1 MAGILSHHL
10 ERRRQQKIWRCGKR
24 SDIIRAMTQPILNPV
39 DLPPLL
45 PAEKKFAH
53 CLGKG
58 VHCRVGTWALPE
70 RAVEYGEGANLIR
83 PEVIRFFACRGNGEY
98 PVRGSMIYLQGA
110 WIGREKGAV
119 ASDPDEDME
128 TGRTLL
134 NLQHMNIPYGMF
146 FAQCHFA
153 VVVNVQ
159 HMKCAALYMDG
170 SKLTREMFADGI
182 KINGVVHLRD
192 GFSAESGVRLI
203 GATIN
208 GPLDCSR
215 GEFCHPKRQPEI
227 YALLADELVAQDVLL
242 SDGFSAKGK
251 VGLSG
256 ANIGG
261 NLTCAGGTFH
271 ASHAQKSEAL
281 HADGLTV
288 KGNVY
293 LDDGFSAV
301 GEVRLLGAN
310 IGGKLDCG
318 GGAFDNPKGY
328 ALNAERVKTGG
339 HVYLNKHAHEKSEPF
354 IADGRVRFAN
364 ADIGGNFNCKG
375 GQFSYRGDE
384 PVIAAG
390 GLRSRGAVFFSHG
403 FSVKG
408 NVALHVAR
416 IGNFVCKHCASGKGI
431 IDLSSTEAV
440 AVDDD
445 GGAGE
450 QFEFVLDDFTYGT
463 FYPPSPTDSESRL
476 KWLAMR
482 PKIPFSP
489 LPYEQAAKVLFGMGQ
504 AREAREILLKKERL
518 QTKDE
523 RTPWHHKIGRRLWDV
538 FAGYGYRLRK
548 TAAWMAGFVTAGA
561 MFFGIAAHHGQ
572 IVPHQPPIL
581 SSAEYQAERAKG
593 LSPMESV
600 QAAFPKEYPEFS
612 PLAYSLDVFIPFF
625 ALHQEPFWSPVSG
638 GDNDLWKASLL
649 LALLVAAALALG
661 GLASLLANW
670 IRREWG
676 DDFAGAGAAGVGLAA
691 VSLLLGVG
699 FAAGVAHVWLDFDL
713 GIWLADWR
721 WLTVWHWLEIGA
733 GWVLTSLFLLS
744 ITGLLRPR
752 QSSGEKG

>member
-1 MAGILSHHL
+1 
-10 ERRRQQKIWRCGKR
+10 
-24 SDIIRAMTQPILNPV
+24 MTQPILNPV

-70 RAVEYGEGANLIR
+70 RAIEYGEGANLIR

-98 PVRGSMIYLQGA
+98 PVRGSMIQLRGA

-119 ASDPDEDME
+119 VGDPDEDME

-182 KINGVVHLRD
+182 KIKGAVHLRD

-208 GPLDCSR
+208 GPLDCSW
-215 GEFCHPKRQPEI
+215 GEFCHPKHQPKI
-227 YALLADELVAQDVLL
+227 YALLADKLVAQDVFL

-256 ANIGG
+256 ASIGG

-271 ASHAQKSEAL
+271 SSHAPKGEAL
-281 HADGLTV
+281 HADGLTA

-293 LDDGFSAV
+293 LGNGFSAV
-301 GEVRLLGAN
+301 GEVRLLDAN

-339 HVYLNKHAHEKSEPF
+339 HVYLNKRAHEKSEPF

-375 GQFSYRGDE
+375 GQFSYEGDE

-416 IGNFVCKHCASGKGI
+416 IGNFVCKKCGAESRGTI
-431 IDLSSTEAV
+431 NLSSTKAV

-450 QFEFVLDDFTYGT
+450 QFEFILDDFTYGT

-489 LPYEQAAKVLFGMGQ
+489 LPYEQAAKVLFGMGH
-504 AREAREILLKKERL
+504 AKEAREILLEKERL
-518 QTKDE
+518 QTADK
-523 RTPWHHKIGRRLWDV
+523 RTPLLRKIGRRLWDV
-538 FAGYGYRLRK
+538 FAGYGYRLRY
-548 TAAWMAGFVTAGA
+548 TLGWMAFFIYAGTCVFLDA
-561 MFFGIAAHHGQ
+561 DLQHR
-572 IVPHQPPIL
+572 IVPHQSVVL
-581 SSAEYQAERAKG
+581 ADREYQEAIAEGAKPTEFVPEMFSG
-593 LSPMESV
+593 
-600 QAAFPKEYPEFS
+600 YPEFNQFWLS
-612 PLAYSLDVFIPFF
+612 VDIFIPLFN
-625 ALHQEPFWSPVSG
+625 LHQETHWIPARDERG
-638 GDNDLWKASLL
+638 GFPWITLWY
-649 LALLVAAALALG
+649 
-661 GLASLLANW
+661 W
-670 IRREWG
+670 I
-676 DDFAGAGAAGVGLAA
+676 
-691 VSLLLGVG
+691 
-699 FAAGVAHVWLDFDL
+699 
-713 GIWLADWR
+713 
-721 WLTVWHWLEIGA
+721 EIVA
-733 GWVLTSLFLLS
+733 GWILTSLLLLS